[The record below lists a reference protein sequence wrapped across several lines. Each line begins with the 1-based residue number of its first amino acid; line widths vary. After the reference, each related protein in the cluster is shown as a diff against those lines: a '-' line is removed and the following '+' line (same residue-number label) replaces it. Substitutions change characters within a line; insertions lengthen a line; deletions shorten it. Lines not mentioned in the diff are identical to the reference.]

1 MPAVVAVEGGTS
13 LARWDTA
20 HRRHRQWRS
29 RRRAAST
36 RGAPGCRQRRGIV
49 DAMPPRPPDR
59 MSTRR
64 CLRAQTA
71 RRIRAAAS
79 AVGLAGHVGGRCHLH
94 WSPPDGRTR
103 RCAHVR
109 AYRVAAA
116 WRGSR
121 GRRGLA
127 VWDGSRRTRAG
138 RRRRG
143 SFHGG
148 QSHGAGGA
156 VAINAA
162 VVSGQVG
169 VGVGGAAGAHLVE
182 FEGGRGRGD
191 RPIAG
196 GGSAG
201 GGAATARTATEQGWR
216 RVQ

>member
-1 MPAVVAVEGGTS
+1 MGHGTPAAPAMALTPPCS
-13 LARWDTA
+13 LDAGCTRLPPAPRDRGRHATTTARP
-20 HRRHRQWRS
+20 HVH
-29 RRRAAST
+29 
-36 RGAPGCRQRRGIV
+36 
-49 DAMPPRPPDR
+49 PPLPAR
-59 MSTRR
+59 
-64 CLRAQTA
+64 QTA